1 MERAGAHANQK
12 RVPTAKRR
20 DDLITK
26 IGNENEQH
34 AYEEVIVSESN
45 KKKLKELNLSFLG
58 LKLKLEN
65 VAHFFMLRSRPKNS
79 HYVLKLNCY

>member
-45 KKKLKELNLSFLG
+45 KKKLKELNLSYFMFEVE
-58 LKLKLEN
+58 LEN
-65 VAHFFMLRSRPKNS
+65 VAPFFNVKISTEE
-79 HYVLKLNCY
+79 